1 MPRKR
6 KVDISD
12 SELTTDERTGIRYHP
27 LRPPQDLTDTAA
39 WQSRLCQL
47 IAETGN
53 VTEACERAGVSR
65 VLAYQYRARDPE
77 FAARWEAAEAAADD
91 MVEGTVLRLAREGNL
106 QAALAWLKRRRPE
119 WRDKREVNLGEIAI
133 IAAQAMGWDAD
144 RLQGVISDVLSEAQR
159 GTWRPPRALPPI
171 EHRED

>member
-1 MPRKR
+1 MARKR
-6 KVDISD
+6 KLDD
-12 SELTTDERTGIRYHP
+12 SGLLFTAEDGVRYHAP
-27 LRPPQDLTDTAA
+27 QPPQTLTDTAA
-39 WQSRLCQL
+39 WQERLCKL

-106 QAALAWLKRRRPE
+106 QAALAWLRRRRPE
-119 WRDKREVNLGEIAI
+119 WRDKREVNLGEIAVL
-133 IAAQAMGWDAD
+133 AAQAMGWDAE